1 MSNAIA
7 WLDRDE
13 GPVNYGEPTYWE
25 KRCECHDV
33 MIYMSKSF
41 MSQTSSTL
49 VLQRN
54 EVRQHWHY
62 YCTCCE
68 YFVLMIVRLQRK

>member
-25 KRCECHDV
+25 RRCECHR
-33 MIYMSKSF
+33 MSKSC
-41 MSQTSSTL
+41 MAD
-49 VLQRN
+49 
-54 EVRQHWHY
+54 
-62 YCTCCE
+62 
-68 YFVLMIVRLQRK
+68 IVEHAKCINVFLSV